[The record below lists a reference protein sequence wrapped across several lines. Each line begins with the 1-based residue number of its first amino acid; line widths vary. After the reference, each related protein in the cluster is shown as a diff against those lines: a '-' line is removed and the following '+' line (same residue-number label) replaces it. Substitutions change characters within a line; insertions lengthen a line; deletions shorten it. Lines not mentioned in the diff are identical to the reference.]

1 MYIHAITSLIAPVLT
16 PLSLLEK
23 KYRWG
28 ERNHKI
34 FSRFHKMQSASLFAD
49 ETLPDLLS
57 DLLQKLRAECD
68 PGLFR
73 QIRYVAWAHSL
84 HATSPFDRMEELS
97 TVFQTFFGD
106 QEIEFFSATQ
116 ASCASGL
123 VSLKYLQAK
132 MRAAQQNTLS
142 EKNGSEN
149 QASVCGV
156 LITGENVFT
165 ARCNMSIRMVILAK
179 PFAPRWLA

>member
-23 KYRWG
+23 KYCWG

-73 QIRYVAWAHSL
+73 QIHK
-84 HATSPFDRMEELS
+84 
-97 TVFQTFFGD
+97 VF
-106 QEIEFFSATQ
+106 
-116 ASCASGL
+116 
-123 VSLKYLQAK
+123 
-132 MRAAQQNTLS
+132 
-142 EKNGSEN
+142 
-149 QASVCGV
+149 
-156 LITGENVFT
+156 
-165 ARCNMSIRMVILAK
+165 
-179 PFAPRWLA
+179 